1 MFSLYTFLRCVEF
14 EFLFV
19 PLKMP
24 KLMQVKKKFKSSSPI
39 FLPSASWALLQ
50 RLPPLQMAGQQ
61 LAQCSLSSTG
71 SSTGCRQQLLLLSAC
86 NDGCGW
92 QVGSGA

>member
-50 RLPPLQMAGQQ
+50 QLLPLQMAAACPVHQHWQQ
-61 LAQCSLSSTG
+61 HWLQG
-71 SSTGCRQQLLLLSAC
+71 SSLPSA
-86 NDGCGW
+86 
-92 QVGSGA
+92 A